1 MKKRHKE
8 ELKKVKKYKSM
19 YKKLKDEN
27 SVLADALDDCK
38 NNKENLLQRCL
49 TVVEEF
55 VVFDES
61 TMD

>member
-27 SVLADALDDCK
+27 SVLAENLENCK

-49 TVVEEF
+49 SVVDDF

-61 TMD
+61 LMD

>member
-1 MKKRHKE
+1 
-8 ELKKVKKYKSM
+8 M

-27 SVLADALDDCK
+27 SVLAENLENCK

-49 TVVEEF
+49 SVVDDF

-61 TMD
+61 LMD